1 MNPTWLVLETRS
13 PKAAELQ
20 EARPVEF
27 GHETLASA
35 TVMNTVASLCAGRGL
50 PVLRC
55 RQALTFPAAALPTVG
70 NCRTRKRTLGER
82 RVRPGLVLAAL
93 TPASHAPLWEGAGF
107 GMALSGPDR
116 ERARAALANPDM
128 RQAVLAQCQQL
139 GVSPDESED
148 VLVLVVESLLAD
160 PLPGW
165 QEERDS
171 ATGSAYWYNIETV
184 RLSAASS
191 PRLPRC
197 RCHPRTPPQRRK
209 SDLPDFRWD
218 CEPAKAGVLNARL
231 SLACRAKGARRKLG
245 SVLLV
250 PPPLRVFAPVRAS
263 SLPAQGES
271 TWKNPVDEAYA
282 ERIQQLRAR
291 QSAAA
296 SAAGGG
302 AAGSAQAGGSGASAW
317 TDAAVAAGSA
327 GGRGGGAFGSHASS
341 GGTSGRIL
349 TPAEMLAS
357 PIHRPAVE
365 DVAAVLGIDPVSDG
379 EFLIIAAECLAAGQT
394 LPPGWQTAFD
404 EQQQH
409 DYWWNDVTV
418 SQSARVALSSA
429 GNVRCG
435 DSASKC
441 RPNSPF

>member
-1 MNPTWLVLETRS
+1 
-13 PKAAELQ
+13 
-20 EARPVEF
+20 
-27 GHETLASA
+27 
-35 TVMNTVASLCAGRGL
+35 
-50 PVLRC
+50 
-55 RQALTFPAAALPTVG
+55 
-70 NCRTRKRTLGER
+70 
-82 RVRPGLVLAAL
+82 
-93 TPASHAPLWEGAGF
+93 
-107 GMALSGPDR
+107 
-116 ERARAALANPDM
+116 M

-171 ATGSAYWYNIETV
+171 ATGSAYWYNIET
-184 RLSAASS
+184 
-191 PRLPRC
+191 
-197 RCHPRTPPQRRK
+197 
-209 SDLPDFRWD
+209 
-218 CEPAKAGVLNARL
+218 
-231 SLACRAKGARRKLG
+231 
-245 SVLLV
+245 
-250 PPPLRVFAPVRAS
+250 
-263 SLPAQGES
+263 GES

-409 DYWWNDVTV
+409 DYWWNDVTGE
-418 SQSARVALSSA
+418 SHQRRSH
-429 GNVRCG
+429 
-435 DSASKC
+435 
-441 RPNSPF
+441 